1 MCTPSTHDFAYTTP
15 LQTFLA
21 FLVLS
26 QFSAPQHPH
35 SVPSFLHHALAR
47 SCPFPPMTSSFTAV
61 APLPSPP
68 VDCSSQLSSGLIPH
82 RPFLPQLP
90 ITRAILLTIIL
101 FRHIR
106 SCCSTNPIDIVSS
119 ASEDALQEYHIIW
132 VTDDAVCMQ
141 SACSSCSIVH
151 KVAEPFLTVVACSEV
166 RECSIGPPPSSP
178 PVSNGH
184 PDEDQVVNQVQ
195 GLDPVPPFKCRPV
208 SIAPRYRSPRLS
220 FSSTHNSPLPGPGPS
235 SLSLS
240 CQRITQLVGIIP
252 SRRLPPLPVPY

>member
-1 MCTPSTHDFAYTTP
+1 MILPFSDPSLCP
-15 LQTFLA
+15 LYL
-21 FLVLS
+21 L
-26 QFSAPQHPH
+26 
-35 SVPSFLHHALAR
+35 R
-47 SCPFPPMTSSFTAV
+47 PFPPMTSSFTAV

-68 VDCSSQLSSGLIPH
+68 VDRSSQPSSGLVPH
-82 RPFLPQLP
+82 RPFHPQLA
-90 ITRAILLTIIL
+90 ITQAILLTITL

-106 SCCSTNPIDIVSS
+106 SCSSTVPIGIVSS
-119 ASEDALQEYHIIW
+119 ASEDAPQEYHIVE
-132 VTDDAVCMQ
+132 VTDEAVCMQ
-141 SACSSCSIVH
+141 STSSSGSIVH

-184 PDEDQVVNQVQ
+184 PDEDQVVDQVQ
-195 GLDPVPPFKCRPV
+195 ELDPVPPFKCGLV

-220 FSSTHNSPLPGPGPS
+220 FSSTNNSPLPGPGPS

-252 SRRLPPLPVPY
+252 SRRLPPLPVLY